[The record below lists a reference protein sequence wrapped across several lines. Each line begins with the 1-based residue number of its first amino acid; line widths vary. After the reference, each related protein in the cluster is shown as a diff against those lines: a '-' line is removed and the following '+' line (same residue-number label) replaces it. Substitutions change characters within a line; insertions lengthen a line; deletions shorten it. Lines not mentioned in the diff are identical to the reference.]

1 MRSFLTKIRGTDA
14 PEDHSDSISA
24 HPGPECPLEVWA
36 PLFATLVTTAMIF
49 GFGGLLIR
57 TLGHAL

>member
-1 MRSFLTKIRGTDA
+1 MSTEGLAT
-14 PEDHSDSISA
+14 H
-24 HPGPECPLEVWA
+24 
-36 PLFATLVTTAMIF
+36 LFATLVTTAMIF